1 MKAFDLMVAYEYA
14 FCNRVNNIGQ
24 RNYYLWYY
32 RLNLTQTV
40 VKPMIKCNNLALEGE
55 LMKEYK

>member
-1 MKAFDLMVAYEYA
+1 MVAYEYA
-14 FCNRVNNIGQ
+14 FCNRVNNIGH

-40 VKPMIKCNNLALEGE
+40 VKPMIKCNSLALEGE